1 MIRFFMIFFLVT
13 AIPMSVLAANVKIGY
28 INLQEV
34 IAKSEPGQKAMKE
47 LQQKF
52 EGMKKDLDK
61 QKKEIEELQAGLQKQ
76 NLVLSQDAKMD
87 KKLEFKRRVRDYQ
100 DLLQNYQV
108 RMKQEEQRLSTPIL
122 QQLISIIK
130 TYGKKNNYTM
140 LFDSTSSGLLYADDT
155 SDLSEEIIK
164 ELNQAWKKRK

>member
-1 MIRFFMIFFLVT
+1 MIRFFMILFLVT

-28 INLQEV
+28 INLQGV

-61 QKKEIEELQAGLQKQ
+61 QKKEIESLQAGLQKQ

-87 KKLEFKRRVRDYQ
+87 KELEFKRRVRDYQ

-130 TYGKKNNYTM
+130 TYGNKHNYTM
-140 LFDSTSSGLLYADDT
+140 LFDSSTSGLLYADDA
-155 SDLSEEIIK
+155 SDLSDEIIK